1 MILKVS
7 HLVFSSTDFEEN
19 SNDFAALGYTC
30 TFTEIGLKN
39 LEIKKPLFKYFSKK
53 HDVRYFAS
61 PQGVSI
67 ELLNWGSKSRQPSN
81 FIPVFQNLPQ
91 KKGRFEWQLK
101 QIKRLTSR
109 LEQPK
114 KTPQKIFPFE
124 EAVIPSLQLP
134 IFYQCLSNRE
144 GLTTLNGLYVKT
156 DNLEKSISFWK
167 NFRFE
172 VCERWEKEAVLKLK
186 VFLPQSILFTL
197 YLSETSQSGSTN
209 TVNNVNEINKNPH
222 LDDIGVSCL
231 SFLSSSVEKEKD
243 LLKRAGLRLIDVGSL
258 RINQKQ
264 LTIIFVLGP
273 SGELVEVIDVKD
285 CC

>member
-19 SNDFAALGYTC
+19 SKDFAALGYTC
-30 TFTEIGLKN
+30 TFTELGLKN
-39 LEIKKPLFKYFSKK
+39 LEIKKPLFRYFSDK

-61 PQGVSI
+61 PHGVSI
-67 ELLNWGSKSRQPSN
+67 ELLNWRSGSRQPSN

-91 KKGRFEWQLK
+91 KKEEFKLRSK
-101 QIKRLTSR
+101 QTKRLTER
-109 LEQPK
+109 PEQTK
-114 KTPQKIFPFE
+114 KTFPFE

-134 IFYQCLSNRE
+134 IFYQCLSNQE
-144 GLTTLNGLYVKT
+144 GPTTLNGLYVKT
-156 DNLEKSISFWK
+156 DNLEESISFWK

-172 VCERWEKEAVLKLK
+172 VRERREKEAVLKLK
-186 VFLPQSILFTL
+186 AFLPQSIPFTL
-197 YLSETSQSGSTN
+197 YLSETNQSRSAR
-209 TVNNVNEINKNPH
+209 TVNNFNEINKNPH
-222 LDDIGVSCL
+222 LDDAGVSCL

-243 LLKRAGLRLIDVGSL
+243 LLKRAGFRLIDVGSL

-273 SGELVEVIDVKD
+273 AGELVEVIDVKD